1 MYGPSLRKWVGTN
14 DSDPTA
20 LFCKVLASVVYHSDF
35 LQSVI
40 RRVPGHP
47 FAAIALLNSPALLQE
62 LKALVTINPSP
73 QISTATGIPPHVH
86 HAKLTT
92 ACLEHCKLTLTEVR
106 SMALDVKTAVS
117 DAIESKSFE
126 NGIVTT
132 QSLGEM
138 FKKHQEQMDKLITE
152 RLKAIQ
158 TSPAPTETTTH
169 APITDDDRFELAP
182 GMDDSEEE
190 ENPTRRTPIVYRV
203 YTYGNRFRHTP
214 KTFVLP
220 PRMK

>member
-1 MYGPSLRKWVGTN
+1 M
-14 DSDPTA
+14 
-20 LFCKVLASVVYHSDF
+20 
-35 LQSVI
+35 
-40 RRVPGHP
+40 
-47 FAAIALLNSPALLQE
+47 
-62 LKALVTINPSP
+62 
-73 QISTATGIPPHVH
+73 
-86 HAKLTT
+86 
-92 ACLEHCKLTLTEVR
+92 
-106 SMALDVKTAVS
+106 
-117 DAIESKSFE
+117 
-126 NGIVTT
+126 TT

-158 TSPAPTETTTH
+158 TAPAPTETTTP
-169 APITDDDRFELAP
+169 APIAYDDRFELEP

-220 PRMK
+220 PRMKLNTGWKMWCSGIPCYQITDNETGKAAPIRPFRHFKNKMLPKEDVRQHFFLHWRTIFEITEACPGLDPANADSFERGIEILKNRVKYVFQKRRAKPMQ